1 MPRGRNTLAVNTFR
15 LRAAARERKSAM
27 KQKNGRIGGLPANIN
42 IMNPVPN
49 KDAKSITGLVRKTAR
64 CPDTSSP
71 TAGCSP
77 SGRAWPW
84 PNRGASGA
92 WPSPAATAASTCAPS
107 QTGRP
112 RTTWGTCPPPARNK
126 RKNPLASFPAR
137 GFFSY
142 LESTSQRGTI
152 TRPSSSGARTFPQRT
167 SRHWR
172 TASRRAPG
180 RNGSSCCSALRP

>member
-49 KDAKSITGLVRKTAR
+49 KDAKSITGLVRKN
-64 CPDTSSP
+64 
-71 TAGCSP
+71 GKV
-77 SGRAWPW
+77 SGYELSDGRVLSKREGVALAKQ
-84 PNRGASGA
+84 GASGA

-142 LESTSQRGTI
+142 LESTSQRGAI
-152 TRPSSSGARTFPQRT
+152 TRPSSSGARTSPQRT
-167 SRHWR
+167 SRRWR
-172 TASRRAPG
+172 TASRRGPG